1 VRLPPTSKF
10 HQAIPVIDHEHEKEI
25 LFMNKIIGIDCSPKV
40 QAAVSD
46 MLGGKCDIQYE
57 QFQDEMSFNDYQ
69 MIILEMGA
77 SQEYVSQQIRKL
89 RYACNFKNIP
99 IILIHDNEKDIFSQP
114 YMIAGATEVLSLYDP
129 LPACKQILSGYLI
142 PNREPLVE
150 ELEYLKP
157 FIKNTCHIL
166 KTMAA
171 VDVEFK
177 EVYFSNS
184 IRIFGDVSGIM
195 GLSGNVEGTIVV
207 TFYWD
212 LAKMIVAKMM
222 GTEEGA
228 IDAELIHDGVS
239 EIINMISGTTKKEF
253 VDTQYYFEITLPSV
267 VVGPGHQIGHLQ
279 DTSVSALIFQVGN
292 QSFALHVCIRP
303 KSSQRKV
310 QRGV

>member
-1 VRLPPTSKF
+1 MSK
-10 HQAIPVIDHEHEKEI
+10 IV
-25 LFMNKIIGIDCSPKV
+25 GIDCSPKV
-40 QAAVSD
+40 EAAVSN
-46 MLGGKCDIQYE
+46 MLGGKCDIQYKPFNE
-57 QFQDEMSFNDYQ
+57 NMTFNDYQ
-69 MIILEMGA
+69 MIILEMGKN
-77 SQEYVSQQIRKL
+77 QEHVTGQIRKL
-89 RYACNFKNIP
+89 RYACKFRNIP
-99 IILIHDNEKDIFSQP
+99 IVLIHDSEHDIVSQP

-142 PNREPLVE
+142 PNREPLAE
-150 ELEYLKP
+150 ELEYLQP

-166 KTMAA
+166 KTMAGLDA
-171 VDVEFK
+171 EFK

-195 GLSGNVEGTIVV
+195 GLSGNVEGTLVV

-212 LAKMIVAKMM
+212 LAKEIIAKMM
-222 GTEEGA
+222 GAEEET

-253 VDTQYYFEITLPSV
+253 AGSQYYFEITLPSV

-279 DTSVSALIFQVGN
+279 DTSVSALIFQVGD

-303 KSSQRKV
+303 KK
-310 QRGV
+310 

>member
-1 VRLPPTSKF
+1 MNR
-10 HQAIPVIDHEHEKEI
+10 I
-25 LFMNKIIGIDCSPKV
+25 LGIDCSPRV
-40 QAAVSD
+40 EAAVAE

-57 QFQDEMSFNDYQ
+57 QFNDEMRLDGYQ
-69 MIILEMGA
+69 IIILEMAGN
-77 SQEYVSQQIRKL
+77 QEHVTRQIRKL
-89 RYACNFKNIP
+89 RYACNFRNIP
-99 IILIHDNEKDIFSQP
+99 VVLIHGKRNDVLSQP
-114 YMIAGATEVLSLYDP
+114 YIIAGATEVLSLHDP

-142 PNREPLVE
+142 PNREPLAE
-150 ELEYLKP
+150 EFEYLQP

-171 VDVEFK
+171 VDVEFQ

-184 IRIFGDVSGIM
+184 GRIFGDVSGIM
-195 GLSGNVEGTIVV
+195 GLSGNAEGTLVV

-212 LAKMIVAKMM
+212 LAKMIIARMM

-253 VDTQYYFEITLPSV
+253 VGKPYYFDITLPSV

-279 DTSVSALIFQVGN
+279 DTSVSVLIFQVGN

-303 KSSQRKV
+303 KDGQAKV
-310 QRGV
+310 RVGAGFDR

>member
-1 VRLPPTSKF
+1 MS
-10 HQAIPVIDHEHEKEI
+10 
-25 LFMNKIIGIDCSPKV
+25 KIIGIDCSPKV
-40 QAAVSD
+40 EAAVSN

-57 QFQDEMSFNDYQ
+57 QFHDEMNFNDYQ
-69 MIILEMGA
+69 MIILEMGKN
-77 SQEYVSQQIRKL
+77 QEHVTGQIRKL
-89 RYACNFKNIP
+89 RYSCKFQDIP
-99 IILIHDNEKDIFSQP
+99 IVLIHDSENDISPQP

-129 LPACKQILSGYLI
+129 MPACKQILSGYLI
-142 PNREPLVE
+142 PNREPLSE

-157 FIKNTCHIL
+157 FVKNTCHIL
-166 KTMAA
+166 KTMAGLDA
-171 VDVEFK
+171 EFK

-195 GLSGNVEGTIVV
+195 GLSGNVEGTLVV

-212 LAKMIVAKMM
+212 LAKTIVAKMM
-222 GTEEGA
+222 DAEEET

-253 VDTQYYFEITLPSV
+253 AGSRYYFEISLPSV

-303 KSSQRKV
+303 KSSEAKV
-310 QRGV
+310 RRGL